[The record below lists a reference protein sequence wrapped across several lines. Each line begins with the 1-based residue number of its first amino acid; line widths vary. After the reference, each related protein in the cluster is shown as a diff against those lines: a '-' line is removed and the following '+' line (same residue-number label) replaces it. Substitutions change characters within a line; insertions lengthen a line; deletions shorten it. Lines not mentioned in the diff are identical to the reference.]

1 MRWSYFL
8 KRWNR
13 LVYIVNNEWGIH
25 CFIGKFEEVRKIEDI
40 DIFQAILNKN
50 YDVCYE
56 IGKGCGER
64 WANGEL
70 VNYNSG
76 YNSGNVILYNHDR
89 QVIYHIPY
97 KGIKWLLPR
106 KSKSK

>member
-1 MRWSYFL
+1 MLCKKADEFTVSFGF
-8 KRWNR
+8 
-13 LVYIVNNEWGIH
+13 WGG
-25 CFIGKFEEVRKIEDI
+25 GKDI

-56 IGKGCGER
+56 IEKGCGER

-70 VNYNSG
+70 VN

-97 KGIKWLLPR
+97 KGIKWLLPC
-106 KSKSK
+106 KSKLK

>member
-1 MRWSYFL
+1 MKQFS
-8 KRWNR
+8 
-13 LVYIVNNEWGIH
+13 GIH
-25 CFIGKFEEVRKIEDI
+25 FSLEFEEVRKVEDI
-40 DIFQAILNKN
+40 YIFQAILNKN

-56 IGKGCGER
+56 IEKGCGER

-76 YNSGNVILYNHDR
+76 NVILYNNDK

-97 KGIKWLLPR
+97 KGIKWLLPC